1 MLGFECGGQQWVSE
15 VAFPCGTREAPN
27 YKDIAYMEELL
38 ELIESSDLPAP
49 APIEQRWTLRSRA
62 RLSPAHSSGDDDL
75 HSWVGIIM
83 YLPTDEPAQRAAIT
97 DKFWGQYN
105 RMCRERLWPK
115 YGCHQHWAKIEL
127 PETDEELA
135 AMRTRLSKRF
145 PLDELLAFK
154 RTVDPKGI
162 LGNTLVDTIL
172 LPDDELAS
180 RREEKQAEAPKA
192 PKKRGWIW

>member
-1 MLGFECGGQQWVSE
+1 MIE
-15 VAFPCGTREAPN
+15 V
-27 YKDIAYMEELL
+27 KQI
-38 ELIESSDLPAP
+38 PAP
-49 APIEQRWTLRSRA
+49 APIEQRWTSSSSSRM
-62 RLSPAHSSGDDDL
+62 SPAATGGGGYTSMDDV

-162 LGNTLVDTIL
+162 LGNTLVDTLL